1 MNVVRDLAVILISA
15 GVFTIISK
23 ALKQPLIIG
32 YILAGFLIGPNVS
45 FFPGISSEATV
56 HQWSEIGII
65 FLMFGLGLVG
75 GSAIVTAVV
84 KFVGVFIIGFV
95 TAQALSWSFMESVFL
110 GGLLSMSSTMVV
122 LKSYDDLGLK
132 NKPYA
137 GVVFG
142 TLVVEDLIAILLMV
156 LLSTMAVSQSF
167 AGKELIMNIA
177 KLVFF
182 LILWF
187 LVGIYVIP
195 TLLKKA
201 KKYLN
206 DEILLIVSI
215 GLCFG
220 MVALATSVGFS
231 SALGAFVMG
240 SILA

>member
-1 MNVVRDLAVILISA
+1 MSEELNIVRDLAVILISA

-23 ALKQPLIIG
+23 ALKQPLILG
-32 YILAGFLIGPNVS
+32 YILAGFLIGPNVT
-45 FFPGISSEATV
+45 FFPGITNEATM

-65 FLMFGLGLVG
+65 FLMFGLGLEFSFKKLLKVG
-75 GSAIVTAVV
+75 GSAIVTAAV

-177 KLVFF
+177 
-182 LILWF
+182 
-187 LVGIYVIP
+187 
-195 TLLKKA
+195 
-201 KKYLN
+201 
-206 DEILLIVSI
+206 
-215 GLCFG
+215 
-220 MVALATSVGFS
+220 
-231 SALGAFVMG
+231 
-240 SILA
+240 